1 MLQSVE
7 SPRVGYDSATEQQQI
22 NGEIHCSH
30 GSEDSVLVSVLLE
43 MIEISDAAQ
52 SNPSRLFC
60 EK

>member
-1 MLQSVE
+1 MGCSLWSR
-7 SPRVGYDSATEQQQI
+7 RVGYDSATEQRQI

-30 GSEDSVLVSVLLE
+30 GSEDSVQVSVLPE